1 MEVVV
6 KNRAEKKEKHDKL
19 VVHLLEEKRKV
30 KKQEENADN
39 YYLINYYMDKKTLFL
54 KAAAIGVVLN
64 VVLSYALSPFATD
77 EEIKPPNGATNLS
90 FKSQIMHMLVHHK
103 QVMLSSSLIVALLVG
118 ISCWIACR
126 I

>member
-1 MEVVV
+1 
-6 KNRAEKKEKHDKL
+6 
-19 VVHLLEEKRKV
+19 
-30 KKQEENADN
+30 
-39 YYLINYYMDKKTLFL
+39 MDKKTLFL

-77 EEIKPPNGATNLS
+77 EEVKPSNGAANLS